1 MKRVLFGIFLMLTI
15 ALAVTVP
22 ANAQTDAEKEA
33 NRAATREKLR
43 TLLANS
49 GGKKGIDIP
58 FKQSDKNPWNFTGM
72 ARNNL
77 TYADSYEIV
86 IGVSK
91 DETIGFRIYPI
102 YKGAYINVDK
112 ARNPLGLSRQL
123 LAYSN
128 KNFLF
133 WGMDET
139 SDVFAGY
146 TFTLENGFP
155 DKSID
160 VVLYSIRALDQ
171 FIGPMRANIDGSGN

>member
-1 MKRVLFGIFLMLTI
+1 MKRVLFGLFMAIAI
-15 ALAVTVP
+15 ALTVNTS
-22 ANAQTDAEKEA
+22 ATAQTDAEKEA
-33 NRAATREKLR
+33 NRSATREKLR

-58 FKQSDKNPWNFTGM
+58 FRQSDKNPWNFVGV
-72 ARNNL
+72 ARNSL
-77 TYADSYEIV
+77 TYADSYEVV
-86 IGVSK
+86 IGISN
-91 DETIGFRIYPI
+91 DDTISFRVYPI
-102 YKGAYINVDK
+102 YKGSYINVDK

-128 KNFLF
+128 KNFLY

-160 VVLYSIRALDQ
+160 
-171 FIGPMRANIDGSGN
+171 